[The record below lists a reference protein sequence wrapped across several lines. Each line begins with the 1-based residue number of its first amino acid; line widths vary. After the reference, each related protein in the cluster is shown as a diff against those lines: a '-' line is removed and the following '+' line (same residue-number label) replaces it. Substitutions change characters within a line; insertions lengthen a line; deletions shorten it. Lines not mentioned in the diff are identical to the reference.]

1 MNIYIYDQEWMGIMT
16 PTEQDND
23 LQFCESCS
31 CMTRGN
37 PTCGKCGAWRETET
51 MTPTEQDKELRALLG
66 EMPGF
71 VIDWLELSDELR
83 NEWKKG
89 GKASDFGGHR
99 TFIQKYEKKLAELIT
114 ADRKRV
120 ELEARIDENN
130 MYIRELTRHYFPSS
144 PSEPHIPLVQFY
156 ERIAE
161 LKAKQEEV

>member
-1 MNIYIYDQEWMGIMT
+1 MT

-66 EMPGF
+66 EMPNF
-71 VIDWLELSDELR
+71 VIDWLELSDDLR

-99 TFIQKYEKKLAELIT
+99 AFIQKYEEKLAKLIT

-120 ELEARIDENN
+120 ALEARIDELKKVD
-130 MYIRELTRHYFPSS
+130 MLTKPSLPNS
-144 PSEPHIPLVQFY
+144 GSVEANVKAWVKDRLPQ
-156 ERIAE
+156 
-161 LKAKQEEV
+161 LKAQQEEV